1 MRHLGLAEAIALHRL
16 IIQTS
21 GGSHGIRDLGALEA
35 AVAQPRMTFGG
46 DDLYPTLEE
55 KVAALGFSLVNNH
68 PFIDGNKRVGHA
80 AMETFLVLN
89 GFEIEGDVD
98 TQEELMLGLAS
109 GQISRAELLLWLQ
122 EHIHTIR

>member
-1 MRHLGLAEAIALHRL
+1 
-16 IIQTS
+16 
-21 GGSHGIRDLGALEA
+21 
-35 AVAQPRMTFGG
+35 MTFGG

-98 TQEELMLGLAS
+98 AQEKLMLGLAS
-109 GQISRAELLLWLQ
+109 GQISRADLLRWLQ
-122 EHIHTIR
+122 EHIRTIR